1 MPAVAI
7 SESGHE
13 LMCLESGREQ
23 RIRPR
28 YVQSLARW
36 LSHRMKLPLYAP
48 RRHQGKNQK
57 VPKRLVRLV
66 LVLFMTSFALV
77 LIEMSGIRQGKP
89 VTI

>member
-1 MPAVAI
+1 
-7 SESGHE
+7 
-13 LMCLESGREQ
+13 
-23 RIRPR
+23 
-28 YVQSLARW
+28 
-36 LSHRMKLPLYAP
+36 MKLPLYAP